1 MVFVK
6 LRCIHLGLIMS
17 INTFLL
23 FFGRCAALAFVVFLL
38 ASPVQAARRALVI
51 GNDSYQYIAEL
62 KNARADAKAM
72 ADALRETGFL
82 VTLLL
87 DQKHAA
93 MKKGIRTFKTQL
105 AGGDEVVFFYSG
117 HGAQIGGTNYLLPV
131 DLAGEDEEQV
141 KDESIPLQRLLDDM
155 QDQKVRFALALIDA
169 CRDNPFKGRGRN
181 IGTRGLAP
189 TSAAD
194 GQMIIFSAGT
204 GQQALDRISQA
215 DRSPNGLF
223 TRVFLQ
229 EMKKPGVPV
238 HETLRKVRADVV
250 RIAKSVNHQQ
260 TPAIYDQAVGN
271 FFFVQGSKQSD
282 FIPLETPVVPEPVP
296 VATVEPVR
304 VISPKPPLH
313 IEPVAP
319 PPSFKPMQNIPSF

>member
-1 MVFVK
+1 MITRIDK
-6 LRCIHLGLIMS
+6 
-17 INTFLL
+17 NTL
-23 FFGRCAALAFVVFLL
+23 AAIAISGACLVLTS
-38 ASPVQAARRALVI
+38 SPAQAARRALVI
-51 GNDSYQYIAEL
+51 GNDNYQHITEL
-62 KNARADAKAM
+62 KNARADAKAI
-72 ADALRETGFL
+72 AQALRETGFK

-93 MKKGIRTFKTQL
+93 MKKAVRTFKTEL
-105 AGGDEVVFFYSG
+105 AGGDEAVFFYAG

-141 KDESIPLQRLLDDM
+141 KDEAIPLQRVLDDM
-155 QDQKVRFALALIDA
+155 QDQKVRFSLALVDA

-204 GQQALDRISQA
+204 GQQALDRVGES

-223 TRVFLQ
+223 TRVFLK
-229 EMKKPGVPV
+229 EMKTPGVPV
-238 HETLRKVRADVV
+238 HETLRKVRSEVV
-250 RIAKSVNHQQ
+250 RVAKSVNHQQ

-271 FFFVQGSKQSD
+271 FFFVPGGRPADSTAVEVQEEAPAAPAIVAK
-282 FIPLETPVVPEPVP
+282 PVPRPVEVRPAPEP
-296 VATVEPVR
+296 EPER
-304 VISPKPPLH
+304 EAMP
-313 IEPVAP
+313 EPAP
-319 PPSFKPMQNIPSF
+319 TKKRMQSLPSF